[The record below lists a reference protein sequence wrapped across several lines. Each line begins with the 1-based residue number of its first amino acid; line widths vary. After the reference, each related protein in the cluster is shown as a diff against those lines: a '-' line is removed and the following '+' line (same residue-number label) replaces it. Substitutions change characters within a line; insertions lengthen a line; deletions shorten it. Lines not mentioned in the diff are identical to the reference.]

1 MDGRPER
8 RPKTRRKRRKTVI
21 VQRMFYALL
30 LCAALC
36 GAASAETA
44 PRKMYVSALAA
55 SGVGARI
62 ARAVTDALV
71 LALLGRADERRRVL
85 GDDDIRALY
94 RRAETAMAAGKGAD
108 EQVREIADAVE
119 ADEIVYGEVR
129 AEGGLLR
136 IVVHCM
142 ARQGAKGFYKKSM
155 VDFTCAKAELA
166 YCMGEAVRALIEPS
180 YRMAVKS
187 AAPEGLPPLAPIAVL
202 RFDVADGAMAAALS
216 FLKDELAAADA
227 SYETGRAEEA
237 LAAYGALLE
246 RVDGRLS
253 DEHRRSL
260 APFRAAVRERMDA
273 ALAAIAAMHDA
284 AGDGRYRAWEFAE
297 ARLCYEAALSEARK
311 INGAA
316 RRVPLEKALVA
327 KSAAAAKTGENHL
340 NGRVRTL
347 VERALAANLRDE
359 LAEASAALSEAR
371 SCIIDSAF
379 FSADAFRAY
388 NEAARRV
395 GGENPGVIAPGEHG
409 IFITRAGALIR
420 DREVLV
426 DDVCER
432 ETEGRAASPRRIKKG
447 ERYGLIDTGG
457 RIMLD
462 FVYDEIDCYGDG
474 LARFK
479 SGGRWGYLNDRGA
492 VRLPAVYDEAESF
505 SEGRAR
511 VRRGTLW
518 TWINATGATD
528 PDPDDLLDPVYCGE
542 KGLYGYADGEG
553 RVFIA
558 HRYEDAR
565 AFEGNLAAVR
575 LANGWGFINR
585 RGTLVAGGWYDEVRG
600 FAEGRVAVK
609 KYGFWGYID
618 SAGNIILHCTLDEAG
633 DLAGGK
639 ADITFRGCRGTA
651 YRNGYFEYYTWR

>member
-1 MDGRPER
+1 M
-8 RPKTRRKRRKTVI
+8 I
-21 VQRMFYALL
+21 VQRMSYALL

-44 PRKMYVSALAA
+44 PRKMYVSALVA
-55 SGVGARI
+55 SGVGART
-62 ARAVTDALV
+62 ARAATDALV

-94 RRAETAMAAGKGAD
+94 RRAAAAMAAGKGSD

-119 ADEIVYGEVR
+119 ADEIVYGEAR

-155 VDFTCAKAELA
+155 VDFTCAEAELA
-166 YCMGEAVRALIEPS
+166 YYMGEAARALIEPS

-187 AAPEGLPPLAPIAVL
+187 AAPEGLPALAPIAVL
-202 RFDVADGAMAAALS
+202 RFDAADGAMAAALS

-227 SYETGRAEEA
+227 SYEAGRAEEA

-246 RVDGRLS
+246 RVDGRVS
-253 DEHRRSL
+253 DEHRRAL

-273 ALAAIAAMHDA
+273 ALAVIAAMHDA

-297 ARLCYEAALSEARK
+297 ARLCYEAALAEARK

-327 KSAAAAKTGENHL
+327 KAAAAAKTGENHL

-347 VERALAANLRDE
+347 VERAMAANLRDGR
-359 LAEASAALSEAR
+359 AEALAALSEAR
-371 SCIIDSAF
+371 ACIIDSAF
-379 FSADAFRAY
+379 FSAAAFRAY

-420 DREVLV
+420 EREVLV
-426 DDVCER
+426 DDACEW
-432 ETEGRAASPRRIKKG
+432 ETEGRTAPPPRRIKKG
-447 ERYGLIDTGG
+447 EKYGLMDAGG
-457 RIMLD
+457 RIILD
-462 FVYDEIDCYGDG
+462 FVYDEIDCYGGG

-511 VRRGTLW
+511 VRRGALW

-528 PDPDDLLDPVYCGE
+528 PDPDEPLDPVNCGE

-600 FAEGRVAVK
+600 FAEGRAAVK
-609 KYGFWGYID
+609 KDGFWGYID
-618 SAGNIILHCTLDEAG
+618 SAGNTILDCTLAEAG
-633 DLAGGK
+633 DFAGGK
-639 ADITFRGCRGTA
+639 ADITYRGCRGTA
-651 YRNGYFEYYTWR
+651 YRNGYFKYYRWR

>member
-1 MDGRPER
+1 MR
-8 RPKTRRKRRKTVI
+8 I
-21 VQRMFYALL
+21 QRVTYALL

-36 GAASAETA
+36 GAAAAETA

-55 SGVGARI
+55 SGVGART
-62 ARAVTDALV
+62 ARAATDALV
-71 LALLGRADERRRVL
+71 LALLGRADERLRVL

-94 RRAETAMAAGKGAD
+94 RRAETAMAAGKGSD

-119 ADEIVYGEVR
+119 ADEIVYGEAR

-155 VDFTCAKAELA
+155 VDFTCAEAELA
-166 YCMGEAVRALIEPS
+166 YCMGEAARALIEPS

-187 AAPEGLPPLAPIAVL
+187 AAPEGLPALAPIAVL
-202 RFDVADGAMAAALS
+202 RFDAADGAMAAALS
-216 FLKDELAAADA
+216 FLRDELAAADA
-227 SYETGRAEEA
+227 SYEAGRAEEA

-253 DEHRRSL
+253 DEHRRLL

-273 ALAAIAAMHDA
+273 ALAVISAMHDA
-284 AGDGRYRAWEFAE
+284 AGDGHYLAWRFAD
-297 ARLCYEAALSEARK
+297 ARMCYESALAEARK
-311 INGAA
+311 IHGAA

-327 KSAAAAKTGENHL
+327 KAAAAAKTGENHL

-347 VERALAANLRDE
+347 IERAMAANLRDDP
-359 LAEASAALSEAR
+359 AGAGAALSEAR

-388 NEAARRV
+388 NEAARRI
-395 GGENPGVIAPGEHG
+395 GGENPGVIAPGEYG
-409 IFITRAGALIR
+409 IFVTRAGAVIR

-426 DDVCER
+426 DGACER
-432 ETEGRAASPRRIKKG
+432 ETDARTPPPRRIKKG
-447 ERYGLIDTGG
+447 EKYGLLDASG
-457 RIMLD
+457 RIVLD
-462 FVYDEIDCYGDG
+462 FVYDEIDCYGEG

-492 VRLPAVYDEAESF
+492 VRLPAVYDEAENF
-505 SEGRAR
+505 LGGRAK
-511 VRRGTLW
+511 VRRGELW

-528 PDPDDLLDPVYCGE
+528 PDPDERLAAFFSKE
-542 KGLYGYADGEG
+542 KGLYGYADGAG

-558 HRYEDAR
+558 PRFREAR
-565 AFEGNLAAVR
+565 DFDGSLAAVC
-575 LANGWGFINR
+575 LPQGWGFINR
-585 RGTLVAGGWYDEVRG
+585 RGVLVAGGWYDEVRD
-600 FAEGRVAVK
+600 FSEGRAAVK
-609 KYGFWGYID
+609 KDGFWGYID
-618 SAGNIILHCTLDEAG
+618 SAGNTIIHCTLDEAG
-633 DLAGGK
+633 DFAGGK
-639 ADITFRGCRGTA
+639 ADITYRGCSGTA
-651 YRNGYFEYYTWR
+651 YRNGYFEYYRWR